1 MRHPGEAAVTPGLS
15 RFRLP
20 SEVME
25 FTRTAAEQAFAD
37 EVRTWLEEHLVG
49 ANADLR
55 GRGGIGQEDVEPE
68 RLLAWERELADG
80 GWLGLDYPEHLGG
93 RDASLS
99 EQVVFH
105 QTYVEARAPGRIPN
119 IGLTLLGPTLVAFGT
134 PELQERFVPPI
145 IAGTEHWCQG
155 YSEPNAGS
163 DLANVSTRARL
174 EGDRW
179 LVTGQKTWTSL
190 AQHAQWAFVLCRTD
204 PAGERHAGL
213 SYLLVPMDQPRVEVR
228 PIVQITGGSE
238 FNEVFFDEA
247 ETDAGLVVGG
257 VGNGWAVAMGTLGFE
272 RGASTLGQQTG
283 YRRELDAL
291 LGLARSNG
299 SIDDPPLRQDLMRSY
314 SELEILRYN
323 QLRMLTALVA
333 DGVPGPEMSIG
344 KLYWASWHRRLGEL
358 GMRVRGASAMVGVD
372 ATPPL
377 EDPLD
382 LGYQLDPLQRTF
394 LYSRAHT
401 IYGGSNQV
409 QRNVIGE
416 RVLGL
421 PREPR

>member
-15 RFRLP
+15 RSRLP
-20 SEVME
+20 SEAME

-55 GRGGIGQEDVEPE
+55 GRGGVGQEDVEPE

>member
-1 MRHPGEAAVTPGLS
+1 
-15 RFRLP
+15 
-20 SEVME
+20 ME
-25 FTRTAAEQAFAD
+25 FTWTAAEQAFAD

-55 GRGGIGQEDVEPE
+55 GRGGVGQEDVEPE

-283 YRRELDAL
+283 YRRELDAV

>member
-1 MRHPGEAAVTPGLS
+1 
-15 RFRLP
+15 
-20 SEVME
+20 ME
-25 FTRTAAEQAFAD
+25 FTRTAAEQVFAD

-55 GRGGIGQEDVEPE
+55 GRGGVGQEDVEPK

-257 VGNGWAVAMGTLGFE
+257 VGNGWVVAMGALGFE

-283 YRRELDAL
+283 YRRERDAL